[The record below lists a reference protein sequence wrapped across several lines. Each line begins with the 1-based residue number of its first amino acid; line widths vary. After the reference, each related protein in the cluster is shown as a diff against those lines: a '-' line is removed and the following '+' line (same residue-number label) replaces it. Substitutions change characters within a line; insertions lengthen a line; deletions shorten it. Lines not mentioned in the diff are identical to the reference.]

1 MFNYLMT
8 TVGWP
13 RVHFVY
19 KDLLF
24 LFLTNGLAFSWTNKL
39 DRFERIN
46 KILNKTTSG
55 ESIYRRPSAYLFL
68 PTKVYYYLL
77 ITMTNLQTGFS
88 RKQSFSSA
96 VEMQKSWNDATFSL
110 SEILHSVGTVD
121 ITGNVKYFDLNNA
134 TTVSEI
140 SRLVSIK
147 VISNI

>member
-1 MFNYLMT
+1 
-8 TVGWP
+8 
-13 RVHFVY
+13 
-19 KDLLF
+19 
-24 LFLTNGLAFSWTNKL
+24 
-39 DRFERIN
+39 
-46 KILNKTTSG
+46 
-55 ESIYRRPSAYLFL
+55 
-68 PTKVYYYLL
+68 
-77 ITMTNLQTGFS
+77 MTNLQTGFS